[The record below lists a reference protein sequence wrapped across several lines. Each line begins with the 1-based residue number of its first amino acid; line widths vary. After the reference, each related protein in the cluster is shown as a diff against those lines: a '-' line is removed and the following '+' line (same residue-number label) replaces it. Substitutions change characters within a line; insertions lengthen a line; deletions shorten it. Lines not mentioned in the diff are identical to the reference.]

1 MLRRDLLRRLA
12 GGLLLPLVPQY
23 LTAAAQQ
30 AGRRLVLVELSGA
43 NDGLNTVIPYS
54 DHRYR
59 ELRPQIGIE
68 HQDMITLNAD
78 HALHSA
84 MKKVMAAWED
94 GDLAIIHGLGYPN
107 PNRSHFKSIALW
119 ETGGDGNGSGRS
131 GWLTEAIEGLS
142 RTDDLDAHGISL
154 DGGMGVFASPSGI
167 WLSMTSAA
175 QFTKLA
181 DQHFPPYV
189 ETDNSVL
196 NLLLGR
202 MQSLQTAMQRITTK
216 LRRARRQRYRIDGD
230 DFAQQLSHTATLI
243 DAGINAPVLKV
254 QLGGFDTHE
263 NQTWRH
269 RRLLRDL
276 TQALAGF
283 RRHLRQRG
291 HWENTLVMTYSEFG
305 RRALENQSRGTDH
318 GTAAPHFL
326 MGGRIAGGFY
336 GDYPDLGDL
345 DEGDLK
351 FTMDYRAVYDRVL
364 SDWFGLPDNSFRPF
378 RDHRLDSLIS

>member
-1 MLRRDLLRRLA
+1 MLRRLA

-43 NDGLNTVIPYS
+43 NDGLNTVIPFQ

-68 HQDMITLNAD
+68 RQDMITLD
-78 HALHSA
+78 SGFALHGA
-84 MKKVMAAWED
+84 MRRVMESWDD
-94 GDLAIIHGLGYPN
+94 GDLAILPGLGYPN

-131 GWLTEAIEGLS
+131 GWLTQAVEGMPG
-142 RTDDLDAHGISL
+142 TADLDAHGISL

-167 WLSMTSAA
+167 WLSMTSVA

-181 DQHFPPYV
+181 DQPFPSYA
-189 ETDNSVL
+189 ETDNPAL

-202 MQSLQTAMQRITTK
+202 MQSLQTAMQRIITK
-216 LRRARRQRYRIDGD
+216 LRRARHQRFRIDGN
-230 DFAQQLSHTATLI
+230 DFARQLSHTAILI

-269 RRLLRDL
+269 HRLLRDL

-283 RRHLRQRG
+283 RRHLRQRS
-291 HWENTLVMTYSEFG
+291 HWDNTLVLTYSEFG
-305 RRALENQSRGTDH
+305 RRAVENQSHGTDH

-326 MGGRIAGGFY
+326 MGGRVNGGFY
-336 GDYPDLGDL
+336 GTYPDLGDL

-351 FTMDYRAVYDRVL
+351 YTMDYRAVYDRVL
-364 SDWFGLPDNSFRPF
+364 ADWFGLPNHRFRSFR
-378 RDHRLDSLIS
+378 DSRLNSLIS